1 VPGSLW
7 SGPVPPLSI
16 ADGTANATASAADL
30 SPGGATGG
38 AGKTIYPG
46 MLQPGTIMRLCA
58 RGEYT
63 TGTTANPLS
72 LGFYWGGTAGTAIA
86 ANTALA
92 SVASLTAAPWWMA
105 YEGEFR
111 ALGTSGS
118 LKGSG
123 MVWLPGA
130 SPGLATAM
138 NGPFPIPVT
147 AAARTVA
154 LSTVAAT
161 VVTVSGGF
169 TAITGGSTV
178 TCYSLSVEL
187 LG

>member
-1 VPGSLW
+1 MPSSLW
-7 SGPVPPLSI
+7 AGPVPPLTY
-16 ADGTANATASAADL
+16 ADGAANATATAADL
-30 SPGGATGG
+30 SPGGAVVGV
-38 AGKTIYPG
+38 GKTIYPG
-46 MLQPGTIMRLCA
+46 MVQQGTIIRLRA

-63 TGTTANPLS
+63 VGTTANPLA
-72 LGFYWGGTAGTAIA
+72 LGFWWGGTVGTAIA
-86 ANTALA
+86 TGTVTPVAA
-92 SVASLTAAPWWMA
+92 SVTSVPWWME

-111 ALGTSGS
+111 AVGASGS

-123 MVWLPGA
+123 FILMPGT

-138 NGPFPIPVT
+138 TAYPIPVT
-147 AAARTVA
+147 AALRTVA
-154 LSTVAAT
+154 LSTAAA
-161 VVTVSGGF
+161 VVPTVSGGF